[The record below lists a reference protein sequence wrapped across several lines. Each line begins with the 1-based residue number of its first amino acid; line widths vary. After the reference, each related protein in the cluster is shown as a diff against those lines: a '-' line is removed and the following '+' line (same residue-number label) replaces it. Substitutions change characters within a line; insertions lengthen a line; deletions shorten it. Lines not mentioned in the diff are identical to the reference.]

1 MIGIVAVNDLDL
13 TGLSALK
20 AGISM
25 EIKRSYYY
33 KESAENLCACLC
45 SSAVRRPP
53 FRAVLGSSAA
63 EDIMF
68 QHILYISLQ
77 HWLAHLKT
85 HVCTAAA
92 LLRVT
97 SVTCRGKRRGHK
109 RNNQMT
115 ALVHGAVSFFSSFL
129 CRGYIQI

>member
-1 MIGIVAVNDLDL
+1 MIGIVAVDDLDL

-63 EDIMF
+63 EDTMF

-115 ALVHGAVSFFSSFL
+115 ALVHGGVSFFSSFL